1 LSGTDD
7 PTWVGEATYV
17 GDATFA
23 EDGGDGATDV
33 PLLAGRYR
41 VGRLLG
47 RGGTGQVHEALDV
60 TTEERVAIKFVAQR
74 SQSARRQLRQELTA
88 LRLLALPGVV
98 RLHDDGEQGDQTYLV
113 MDLLDGGGFDRLAG
127 PWDGWKEQAR
137 ALLEA
142 VARVHFA
149 GVHHLD
155 LKPGNVLLDAEG
167 RPVIT
172 DFGLARGRSVHNPQD
187 APREGTPRYMA
198 PEQWRGEETT
208 AATDLYA
215 VGGIFWEMLA
225 GRTLPSGPGSRVL
238 PADAAPEAVRATVA
252 AMLAQDP
259 AQRPQTAVEV
269 LEALFDVTA
278 VLGPEELGLP
288 EVAAG
293 PEELEGLFDEDKP
306 TFLHLARD
314 AAKVLYELTGG
325 ERGKVRA
332 ELDRWVRAGL
342 AWWNGERVHIE
353 RPAIEQLQW
362 GLDPESRRLAE
373 LARSDPEGALDHG
386 LAHAEW
392 LAENGEGTAAVGILE
407 ALLPLSRDMGRQAEV
422 VRELAIR
429 SFDGSIAVKRVL
441 YHAIHVRDL
450 AAISLARTIRAA
462 SQRDWANCIEEADR
476 TIGTQPGARVR
487 YAALA
492 QRVMA
497 HAQLD
502 LGGLR
507 AWLGDEPSLVPVPIW
522 RTAWGMVSYLRGDYE
537 AATKHHLC
545 AAEVPHFGRRMASL
559 SNAAAAAVEWS
570 PPEAEQVLRRIAKE
584 LSGRTSPSLEL
595 RCHWLN
601 RVVRY
606 RIGAPLRPQPEMV
619 LPARAVSLGLAAHVA
634 HLEAAV
640 AWREGDES
648 LVVLAREAIELYQR
662 VGYEPGVL
670 LMKSLLTVVE
680 PGATQFDVVA
690 LLDIRPSE
698 IALQALALAKLGGAA
713 VSDVSHIIASALR
726 ERPGERSSLRLD
738 VLSVGE
744 AIEILRSDGLAP
756 SRRSQTPR

>member
-1 LSGTDD
+1 MSGKDD

-17 GDATFA
+17 GDATYA
-23 EDGGDGATDV
+23 EDGGQGTDEV

-47 RGGTGQVHEALDV
+47 RGGTGQVHEAVDV

-127 PWDGWKEQAR
+127 PWEAWKEQAR

-172 DFGLARGRSVHNPQD
+172 DFGLARGRSVHNPED

-198 PEQWRGEETT
+198 PEQWKGEETT

-225 GRTLPSGPGSRVL
+225 GRGLPSDPEARVL
-238 PADAAPEAVRATVA
+238 PVGCAPEEVRATVT
-252 AMLAQDP
+252 AMLAEDP

-362 GLDPESRRLAE
+362 GLDPESRRLAA
-373 LARSDPEGALDHG
+373 LAMSNPEGALEEA
-386 LAHAEW
+386 LRIAEERW
-392 LAENGEGTAAVGILE
+392 NEGRGSAAVGLLE
-407 ALLPLSRDMGRQAEV
+407 AFLPLA
-422 VRELAIR
+422 R
-429 SFDGSIAVKRVL
+429 SFGREERLVGALVNLSVNGSVATTWCLHHATRFGGDGAV
-441 YHAIHVRDL
+441 H
-450 AAISLARTIRAA
+450 LARAVRASEA
-462 SQRDWANCIEEADR
+462 RDWRLCVKDAECAATKLSSD
-476 TIGTQPGARVR
+476 GLR
-487 YAALA
+487 YSALA
-492 QRVMA
+492 LRIF
-497 HAQLD
+497 AQTQFD
-502 LGGLR
+502 MDGLR
-507 AWLGDEPSLVPVPIW
+507 TWLGDAPE
-522 RTAWGMVSYLRGDYE
+522 RTPDALWHSGWGAIHYRDGLYE
-537 AATKHHLC
+537 EATRQHLAA
-545 AAEVPHFGRRMASL
+545 ADVGPWSRRMASL
-559 SNAAAAAVEWS
+559 TNAAAAAVEWS
-570 PPEAEQVLRRIAKE
+570 PAEASRITGRLQRE
-584 LSGRTSPSLEL
+584 LEGHTSPVLDL
-595 RCHWLN
+595 RVHWLS
-601 RVVRY
+601 RVVDY
-606 RIGAPLRPQPEMV
+606 RLERPLAPSFDHIR
-619 LPARAVSLGLAAHVA
+619 AANAVSKRLAAQLAHV
-634 HLEAAV
+634 EAAF
-640 AWREGDES
+640 AWRASSVSSSE
-648 LVVLAREAIELYQR
+648 LAALAADLYR
-662 VGYEPGVL
+662 DVGYADGEALMRCLLAAVDPSAQAPPLEVL
-670 LMKSLLTVVE
+670 LGMV
-680 PGATQFDVVA
+680 PY
-690 LLDIRPSE
+690 E
-698 IALQALALAKLGGAA
+698 IALQSLALAYLGGAA
-713 VSDVSHIIASALR
+713 IPDVSNVVAEARRVRDVTTHH
-726 ERPGERSSLRLD
+726 LRLD
-738 VLSVGE
+738 VLSIDESVELLTEGASVEE
-744 AIEILRSDGLAP
+744 A
-756 SRRSQTPR
+756 